1 MDKDKSKRANPS
13 PHEASGVE
21 ISIQQIHAEYGLKYA
36 RDVRATDTGYLSLF
50 CLKPNRHDLPTF
62 SARWDSAANTVDIDL
77 LGDANESSLFK
88 SNDAEAAGYTGHHS
102 AMLGPSAYLVDIR
115 RPPTGTIFVGEIRLD
130 VSLIFQRHETLQ
142 GEVGEI
148 KDDLTISIVCPDCG
162 PVKAALPDPT
172 GLVYCSKCGTD
183 VRRSFQRGLMNIKK
197 VGVLG
202 CGLMGSGIAQ
212 VCATAGFDVTVLEVE
227 QKYLDKGFAGIEKS
241 LAKFAER
248 PVEKGGITPQQKD
261 AIRARLR
268 GTTNKAELADCDI
281 VIEAIIENVDEKKKM
296 YASIDGV
303 VKKDAIFASNTSSI
317 SVTELLTSVKRPERF
332 IGLHFFN
339 PVPLMKLVEVVR
351 TIATAPEVYEAA
363 YLFAQR
369 LGKVPVRTSDK
380 TGFIVNRLLVPYLLD
395 AIRAYEEGVGSIE
408 DIDNAMKLGC
418 GYPMGPFTLL
428 DFVGLDT
435 TYYITH
441 VMYDEFKER
450 RFASPPLLKRMVMAG
465 WYGRKSGR
473 GFYDYSDAA
482 KPVAGKF

>member
-1 MDKDKSKRANPS
+1 M
-13 PHEASGVE
+13 E
-21 ISIQQIHAEYGLKYA
+21 
-36 RDVRATDTGYLSLF
+36 
-50 CLKPNRHDLPTF
+50 
-62 SARWDSAANTVDIDL
+62 
-77 LGDANESSLFK
+77 
-88 SNDAEAAGYTGHHS
+88 
-102 AMLGPSAYLVDIR
+102 
-115 RPPTGTIFVGEIRLD
+115 
-130 VSLIFQRHETLQ
+130 
-142 GEVGEI
+142 
-148 KDDLTISIVCPDCG
+148 
-162 PVKAALPDPT
+162 
-172 GLVYCSKCGTD
+172 
-183 VRRSFQRGLMNIKK
+183 IKK

-227 QKYLDKGFAGIEKS
+227 QKFLDKGFAGIEKS

-248 PVEKGGITPQQKD
+248 PVEKGGITAQQKD
-261 AIRARLR
+261 AIRARLK
-268 GTTNKAELADCDI
+268 GTTNRQNLADSDI
-281 VIEAIIENVDEKKKM
+281 VIEAIIENVQQKKDM
-296 YASIDGV
+296 YDSLDGIV
-303 VKKDAIFASNTSSI
+303 RKDAIFATNTSSI
-317 SVTELLTSVKRPERF
+317 SVTELMAATSRPERF

-351 TIATAPEVYEAA
+351 TIATSPEVYDAA
-363 YLFAQR
+363 CEFAKR

-450 RFASPPLLKRMVMAG
+450 RFASPPLLKREALIG
-465 WYGRKSGR
+465 S
-473 GFYDYSDAA
+473 FD
-482 KPVAGKF
+482 

>member
-1 MDKDKSKRANPS
+1 
-13 PHEASGVE
+13 
-21 ISIQQIHAEYGLKYA
+21 
-36 RDVRATDTGYLSLF
+36 
-50 CLKPNRHDLPTF
+50 
-62 SARWDSAANTVDIDL
+62 
-77 LGDANESSLFK
+77 
-88 SNDAEAAGYTGHHS
+88 
-102 AMLGPSAYLVDIR
+102 
-115 RPPTGTIFVGEIRLD
+115 
-130 VSLIFQRHETLQ
+130 
-142 GEVGEI
+142 
-148 KDDLTISIVCPDCG
+148 
-162 PVKAALPDPT
+162 
-172 GLVYCSKCGTD
+172 
-183 VRRSFQRGLMNIKK
+183 MNIKK

-212 VCATAGFDVTVLEVE
+212 VAAMAGFDVVVLEVE

-241 LAKFAER
+241 LAKFAE
-248 PVEKGGITPQQKD
+248 KGTIKEPAETV
-261 AIRARLR
+261 RARLK
-268 GTTNKAELADCDI
+268 GTTNMQDLGDCDI
-281 VIEAIIENVDEKKKM
+281 IVEAVIENVAEKKKI
-296 YASIDGV
+296 YSALDAI
-303 VKKDAIFASNTSSI
+303 VKKDCIFASNTSSI
-317 SVTELLTSVKRPERF
+317 SITELLTSTKRPEGF

-351 TIATAPEVYEAA
+351 TIATADDVYETA
-363 YLFAQR
+363 YEFGKQ

-450 RFASPPLLKRMVMAG
+450 RFASPALLKRMVMAG

-473 GFYDYSDAA
+473 GFYDYSDPANP
-482 KPVAGKF
+482 KPQKL